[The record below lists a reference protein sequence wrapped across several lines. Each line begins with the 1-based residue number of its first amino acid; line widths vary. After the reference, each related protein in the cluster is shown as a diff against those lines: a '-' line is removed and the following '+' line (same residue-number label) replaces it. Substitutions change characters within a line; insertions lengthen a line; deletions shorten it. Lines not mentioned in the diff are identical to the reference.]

1 MPATVRTMLDEFRRE
16 IGTFEA
22 SLPDIS
28 QRDALDGLLGIKHA
42 LVETWKA
49 QERAGVGVQ
58 PRSDDP
64 GGPTT
69 VIAGAQFIILFLLGM
84 PIADALGVNAGFAVL
99 FALVASGVTAAFVYR
114 WMSSPATAD
123 AVGLV
128 ARNRARAESDPAFL
142 MDEVQ
147 SYVQAQ
153 IDAAHERFS
162 AIRMEFERAV
172 IRPRQ
177 KIETTLIALCQKRL
191 EAHSRDFPDEERILA
206 RIDEY
211 IAQCERALSANPL
224 DERVARQLRETGEQL
239 QALYKYPTQLEYVKT
254 AYRRQEDFVAGVDR
268 IGAAIDATQST
279 RTATMIEVA
288 SQLGDLRS
296 EIGLTNKLVEGF
308 RDYLATRPEI
318 QGVVATGDAEQLMD
332 AMDGSTVRPK

>member
-1 MPATVRTMLDEFRRE
+1 
-16 IGTFEA
+16 
-22 SLPDIS
+22 
-28 QRDALDGLLGIKHA
+28 
-42 LVETWKA
+42 
-49 QERAGVGVQ
+49 
-58 PRSDDP
+58 
-64 GGPTT
+64 
-69 VIAGAQFIILFLLGM
+69 VIAGAQFIVLFLLGM
-84 PIADALGVNAGFAVL
+84 PITDALGVNAGLAVL
-99 FALVASGVTAAFVYR
+99 FALVASGLTAALVYR
-114 WMSSPATAD
+114 WMSAPRKGED
-123 AVGLV
+123 VGLL
-128 ARNRARAESDPAFL
+128 AQNRARADDDPVFL

-147 SYVQAQ
+147 SYVQDQ
-153 IDAAHERFS
+153 IDAAHARFS

-177 KIETTLIALCQKRL
+177 KVETTLIALCQKRL
-191 EAHSRDFPDEERILA
+191 EAHSREFPDEERILA

-239 QALYKYPTQLEYVKT
+239 QALYKYPAQLQHVKT

-279 RTATMIEVA
+279 RTATMMEVA
-288 SQLGDLRS
+288 SQLGDLRR

-308 RDYLATRPEI
+308 RDYLASRPEI

-332 AMDGSTVRPK
+332 ALDGSTVRPT